1 MGLSVNLAE
10 DVPSVIELST
20 AIFGNLSW
28 ALCSAVGGIS
38 TMHFKSSYSIFR
50 ALVGILFG
58 INKPSTEAVSGVSS
72 CMKVTA
78 RVKYQNQARLG
89 QMERHSK
96 ARVRQNMLI
105 KNRCNRHRLFDPVRN
120 IDAQSALHVRTAS

>member
-1 MGLSVNLAE
+1 MGFGVNLAE

-20 AIFGNLSW
+20 AIFANLSW
-28 ALCSAVGGIS
+28 ALRSAVGGIR

-50 ALVGILFG
+50 ALVCILFG

-72 CMKVTA
+72 CMRVTA

-89 QMERHSK
+89 QMERPSN
-96 ARVRQNMLI
+96 AGRRQNMLL
-105 KNRCNRHRLFDPVRN
+105 KKRFNQHRLFEPLPK
-120 IDAQSALHVRTAS
+120 IDG

>member
-28 ALCSAVGGIS
+28 ALCSAVGGIR

-50 ALVGILFG
+50 ALVCILFG

-72 CMKVTA
+72 CMRVTA
-78 RVKYQNQARLG
+78 RVKYQNQARLCEIEP
-89 QMERHSK
+89 QSNALVRHI
-96 ARVRQNMLI
+96 MLLT
-105 KNRCNRHRLFDPVRN
+105 NRRYRNPLLFPAHN
-120 IDAQSALHVRTAS
+120 LH